1 MGLCR
6 ASVSDADT
14 RRFTERSGGDA
25 SDTDGQPA
33 RASKRERTS
42 QTPYNSTQMSV
53 LGIGVDLVECAR
65 IQRSIERFGDRFLHR
80 VFTDGEIEY
89 SMSMKF
95 PARHLAARFA
105 AKEAVSKAFGTGIGK
120 AMGWRDI
127 DVRKKE
133 SGEPFLVFSG
143 PAKELAARRG
153 VTSALITLSHTEHHA
168 MASVVLEGA
177 TSQPD

>member
-1 MGLCR
+1 
-6 ASVSDADT
+6 
-14 RRFTERSGGDA
+14 
-25 SDTDGQPA
+25 
-33 RASKRERTS
+33 
-42 QTPYNSTQMSV
+42 MSV

-65 IQRSIERFGDRFLHR
+65 IQRSIDRFGDRFLHR

-127 DVRKKE
+127 DVHKKE
-133 SGEPFLVFSG
+133 SGEPFLVLQAG
-143 PAKELAARRG
+143 ADRLAKSRDMK
-153 VTSALITLSHTEHHA
+153 SSWITLSHTDHHA
-168 MASVVLEGA
+168 IAMIVLEG
-177 TSQPD
+177 

>member
-1 MGLCR
+1 
-6 ASVSDADT
+6 
-14 RRFTERSGGDA
+14 
-25 SDTDGQPA
+25 
-33 RASKRERTS
+33 
-42 QTPYNSTQMSV
+42 MSV

-65 IQRSIERFGDRFLHR
+65 IQRSIDRFGARFLHR

-120 AMGWRDI
+120 AMGWRNIDI
-127 DVRKKE
+127 RKKP

-143 PAKELAARRG
+143 PAQELAVARG
-153 VTSALITLSHTEHHA
+153 VAFALVTLSHTEHHA
-168 MASVVLEGA
+168 MAMIVLEG
-177 TSQPD
+177 